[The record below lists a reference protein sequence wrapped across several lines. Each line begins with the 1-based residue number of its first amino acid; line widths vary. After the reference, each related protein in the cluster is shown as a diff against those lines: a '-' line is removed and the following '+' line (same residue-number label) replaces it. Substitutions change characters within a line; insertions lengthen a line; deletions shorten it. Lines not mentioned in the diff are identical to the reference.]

1 MLKPTLT
8 KYQLSLSSMEVESL
22 IERISKESVQF
33 NIHKRFLKIAINCL
47 VELIDNAFR
56 YSSEVSEVLVEIEIS
71 TDFFNFVVI
80 NQSTLS
86 DVEVLML
93 QVESYKRM
101 TEQELDLMY
110 RQKLSNNTFNERGGA
125 GLGLLQ
131 IMRKE
136 CLKEITISP
145 KLGVSSKVLC
155 KVDLKL
161 KKCIQ
166 DE

>member
-1 MLKPTLT
+1 MKPTIL
-8 KYQLSLSSMEVESL
+8 KYQTRLSSLEVESV
-22 IERISKESVQF
+22 IDRIITESNEL
-33 NIHKRFLKIAINCL
+33 NIHKRFLKITINCL

-56 YSSEVSEVLVEIEIS
+56 YSIEASDVWVEIELS
-71 TDFFNFVVI
+71 YDQVSFVVT
-80 NQSTLS
+80 NQSSLN

-101 TEQELDLMY
+101 SDDELDWLY
-110 RQKLSNNTFNERGGA
+110 RQKLSNNSFNERGGA

-131 IMRKE
+131 IMRKD

-145 KLGVSSKVLC
+145 KLGASSNVYC
-155 KVDLKL
+155 RVDLKL
-161 KKCIQ
+161 KKCNH

>member
-1 MLKPTLT
+1 VKPTTL
-8 KYQLSLSSMEVESL
+8 KYQIRLSSLEVES
-22 IERISKESVQF
+22 IIDRIVAESNQL
-33 NIHKRFLKIAINCL
+33 NIHKRFLKITINCL

-56 YSSEVSEVLVEIEIS
+56 YSSSVSEVLVEVELS
-71 TDFFNFVVI
+71 ADQVAFVVM

-101 TEQELDLMY
+101 SDEELDLLY

-131 IMRKE
+131 IMRKD
-136 CLKEITISP
+136 CLKEIVISP
-145 KLGVSSKVLC
+145 KLGTASNVYC
-155 KVDLKL
+155 RVDLKL
-161 KKCIQ
+161 KKCHR

>member
-1 MLKPTLT
+1 MS
-8 KYQLSLSSMEVESL
+8 SLEVES
-22 IERISKESVQF
+22 IIDRIVAESNQL
-33 NIHKRFLKIAINCL
+33 NIHKRFLKITINCL

-56 YSSEVSEVLVEIEIS
+56 YSSSVSEVLVEVELS
-71 TDFFNFVVI
+71 ADQVAFVVM

-101 TEQELDLMY
+101 SDEELDLLY

-131 IMRKE
+131 IMRKD
-136 CLKEITISP
+136 CLKEIVISP
-145 KLGVSSKVLC
+145 KLGTASNVYC
-155 KVDLKL
+155 RVDLKL
-161 KKCIQ
+161 KKCHR

>member
-1 MLKPTLT
+1 VKPTIL
-8 KYQLSLSSMEVESL
+8 KYQTRLSSLEVESV
-22 IERISKESVQF
+22 IDRIIAESNEL
-33 NIHKRFLKIAINCL
+33 NIHKRFLKITINCL

-56 YSSEVSEVLVEIEIS
+56 YSIEASEVGIEIELS
-71 TDFFNFVVI
+71 YDQVSFVVT
-80 NQSTLS
+80 NQSSLN

-101 TEQELDLMY
+101 SDDELDWLY
-110 RQKLSNNTFNERGGA
+110 RQKLSNNSFNERGGA

-131 IMRKE
+131 IMRKD

-145 KLGVSSKVLC
+145 KLGASSNVYC
-155 KVDLKL
+155 RVDLKL
-161 KKCIQ
+161 KKCKH

>member
-1 MLKPTLT
+1 MKQSVV
-8 KYQLSLSSMEVESL
+8 KYQVNLTSLEVESVIDKFSAEASQL
-22 IERISKESVQF
+22 NV
-33 NIHKRFLKIAINCL
+33 HKRFLKIAVNCL

-56 YSSEVSEVLVEIEIS
+56 YSSPVADVLVETQLTEELV
-71 TDFFNFVVI
+71 TFVVV

-101 TEQELDLMY
+101 SEEELDFLY
-110 RQKLSNNTFNERGGA
+110 RQKLSNNIFNERGGA

-131 IMRKE
+131 IMRKD
-136 CLKEITISP
+136 CLKEIVISP
-145 KLGVSSKVLC
+145 KLGLSSNVYC
-155 KVDLKL
+155 KVELKL
-161 KKCIQ
+161 KKCKH

>member
-1 MLKPTLT
+1 
-8 KYQLSLSSMEVESL
+8 MEVEALIDRLTHEADSL
-22 IERISKESVQF
+22 
-33 NIHKRFLKIAINCL
+33 NIQKKFLKIAINCL

-56 YSSEVSEVLVEIEIS
+56 YSSETADVWVEIEIS
-71 TDFFNFVVI
+71 EELIAFNVV

-110 RQKLSNNTFNERGGA
+110 RQKLSNNTFNDRGGA

-131 IMRKE
+131 IMRKN
-136 CLKEITISP
+136 CLKEIVISP
-145 KLGVSSKVLC
+145 KLGASSKVQC

-161 KKCIQ
+161 KKCTQ

>member
-1 MLKPTLT
+1 
-8 KYQLSLSSMEVESL
+8 MEVESL
-22 IERISKESVQF
+22 IDRISLEAVQL
-33 NIHKRFLKIAINCL
+33 NIHKKFLKIAINCL

-56 YSSEVSEVLVEIEIS
+56 YSNEKANVMVEIDISEEIIAY
-71 TDFFNFVVI
+71 TVI

-93 QVESYKRM
+93 QVEGYKRM

-110 RQKLSNNTFNERGGA
+110 RQKLSNNTFNDRGGA

-131 IMRKE
+131 IMRKN
-136 CLKEITISP
+136 CFKEIVISP
-145 KLGVSSKVLC
+145 KLGASSQVLC

-161 KKCIQ
+161 KKCTQ

>member
-1 MLKPTLT
+1 M

-22 IERISKESVQF
+22 IDRISLEAVQL
-33 NIHKRFLKIAINCL
+33 NIHKKFLKIAINCL

-56 YSSEVSEVLVEIEIS
+56 YSNDKANVMVEIDISEEIIAF
-71 TDFFNFVVI
+71 TVI

-101 TEQELDLMY
+101 TEPELDLMY
-110 RQKLSNNTFNERGGA
+110 RQKLSNNTFNDRGGA

-131 IMRKE
+131 IMRKN
-136 CLKEITISP
+136 CLKEIVISP
-145 KLGVSSKVLC
+145 KLGVSSKVQC

-161 KKCIQ
+161 KKCTQ

>member
-1 MLKPTLT
+1 MKLT
-8 KYQLSLSSMEVESL
+8 ILKYQVRLTSLEVESV
-22 IERISKESVQF
+22 IDRIVKESEQLG
-33 NIHKRFLKIAINCL
+33 IHKRFLKIAINCL

-56 YSSEVSEVLVEIEIS
+56 YSSAVGEVLVDIELTS
-71 TDFFNFVVI
+71 EQVSFVVM
-80 NQSTLS
+80 NQSTLN

-101 TEQELDLMY
+101 TDDELDLLY

-131 IMRKE
+131 IMRKD
-136 CLKEITISP
+136 CLKEIVISP
-145 KLGVSSKVLC
+145 KLGASSNVYC
-155 KVDLKL
+155 RVDLKL
-161 KKCIQ
+161 KKCNR